1 MSTSRPPPAPVD
13 EHPALAAARRA
24 PLGKPLPPE
33 LRAQLDQQLA
43 DIKAGRA
50 RLVPHED
57 LPAALEEL
65 WRAEHPD
72 EPSP

>member
-1 MSTSRPPPAPVD
+1 
-13 EHPALAAARRA
+13 
-24 PLGKPLPPE
+24 